1 MMLITPARKQLTWA
15 TRDIGNIVLSKQ
27 SFAENY
33 WHGDTVKVANA
44 RDKRGEGLE
53 EAQVGEGGGGEE
65 ENLLRVVGGAKD
77 RMISLWWPLLRG
89 PYKDTEGRN
98 AVDSTQDRETTN
110 PSRDVTI
117 SREKYPIPLDAR

>member
-33 WHGDTVKVANA
+33 WHGDTVKVA

-53 EAQVGEGGGGEE
+53 EAQVGEGGGGESFTSGRWRE
-65 ENLLRVVGGAKD
+65 GSD
-77 RMISLWWPLLRG
+77 DFSLMAAFTWPL
-89 PYKDTEGRN
+89 
-98 AVDSTQDRETTN
+98 
-110 PSRDVTI
+110 
-117 SREKYPIPLDAR
+117 